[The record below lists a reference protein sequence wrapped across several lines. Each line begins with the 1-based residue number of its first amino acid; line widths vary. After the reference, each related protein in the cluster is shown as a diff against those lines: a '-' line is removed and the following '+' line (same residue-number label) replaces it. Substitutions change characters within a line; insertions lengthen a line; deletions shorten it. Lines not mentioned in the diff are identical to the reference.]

1 LLTISKISRQKKNTS
16 RYNIFVQDEYSF
28 SVSED
33 VLVRYQ
39 LYKGMEL
46 TRALIEEIK
55 ASESWNK
62 AYSDALFYLNFRMR
76 TEKEMRTYL
85 RKKEAAPHIIDKV
98 IEKLRKENFLNDL
111 EFATAFVRDRANR
124 SSKGPKIVANE
135 LREKGVKEE
144 TIQEALRE
152 YSDEKQFQNALRWAE
167 KRSARRSKE
176 SHRRTLNKIRAQL
189 LQKGFSHDMATRV
202 MEHVDIPLDQVE
214 EKNKLHVQ
222 GDKLYKKYARNY
234 EGYELK
240 QRLQAALYRR
250 GFPSHLINE
259 YITRLDEDG

>member
-1 LLTISKISRQKKNTS
+1 
-16 RYNIFVQDEYSF
+16 
-28 SVSED
+28 
-33 VLVRYQ
+33 
-39 LYKGMEL
+39 MEL
-46 TRALIEEIK
+46 NRELIEEIK

-62 AYSDALFYLNFRMR
+62 AYSDALFYLSFRMR

-85 RKKEAAPHIIDKV
+85 RKKEATPHVIDEV

-111 EFATAFVRDRANR
+111 EFAIAFVRDRVNR

-135 LREKGVKEE
+135 LQEKGVDEE
-144 TIQEALRE
+144 SIQQALRE
-152 YSDEKQFQNALRWAE
+152 YSDEQQFQNALHWAE

-189 LQKGFSHDMATRV
+189 LQKGFSQDVATRV
-202 MEHVDIPLDQVE
+202 MEHIDIPLDKAE
-214 EKNKLHVQ
+214 EKNKLHAQ

-250 GFPSHLINE
+250 GFPSHLIAQ
-259 YITRLDEDG
+259 YIERLDEEE